1 MSLNAVSSQVVTQV
15 YSRLSDPVGGFN
27 PGIVA
32 NAANYNLPTNFIV
45 VDWSTSSANFV
56 FGQVDPLLV
65 EKSGIITYPWAA
77 LYIRESA
84 NTNIQKF
91 NQFSGQ
97 VRCVFDVY
105 LSWIPI
111 KGLQNF
117 DAYPN
122 CVEDVVLDVINRV
135 ENQDWAMPVVYNG
148 QIQSK
153 RGPVIYG
160 ANNWKQQIGFSMIF
174 EVHQ

>member
-1 MSLNAVSSQVVTQV
+1 M
-15 YSRLSDPVGGFN
+15 
-27 PGIVA
+27 
-32 NAANYNLPTNFIV
+32 
-45 VDWSTSSANFV
+45 
-56 FGQVDPLLV
+56 FGQIDPLLV
-65 EKSGIITYPWAA
+65 EKSGIMTYPFCC
-77 LYIRESA
+77 LYVRESA

-122 CVEDVVLDVINRV
+122 CVEDVVFDVINR
-135 ENQDWAMPVVYNG
+135 ELNQDWAMPVVYNG
-148 QIQSK
+148 MAQAR

-160 ANNWKQQIGFSMIF
+160 AQNWKQQIGFSFVF